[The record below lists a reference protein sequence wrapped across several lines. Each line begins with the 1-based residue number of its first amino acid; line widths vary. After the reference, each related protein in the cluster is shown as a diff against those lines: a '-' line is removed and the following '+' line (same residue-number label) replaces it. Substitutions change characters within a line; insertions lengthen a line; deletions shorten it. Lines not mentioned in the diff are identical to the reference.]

1 MQHSTW
7 DLEVHVRE
15 MQTQRLREATRARQI
30 EGARFPGGRG
40 PFSGPRSIF
49 ARLVSLAESW
59 LSFQWGLTVS
69 PVERAVER
77 DQVESA
83 LARLPVEEPRFNTVT
98 PSTRL
103 SDPYAGMA
111 VVARGITAQTTEQPC
126 AVGDC

>member
-15 MQTQRLREATRARQI
+15 MQRQRLREATRARQI
-30 EGARFPGGRG
+30 EGARFPGGHG
-40 PFSGPRSIF
+40 PFPGLRSSL

-59 LSFQWGLTVS
+59 LSFQSALTMS
-69 PVERAVER
+69 PVETTGER
-77 DQVESA
+77 DQVESELA
-83 LARLPVEEPRFNTVT
+83 LMQTAEPRFKTVP
-98 PSTRL
+98 PSNRL

-111 VVARGITAQTTEQPC
+111 IVARGMTAQTSEQPC

>member
-15 MQTQRLREATRARQI
+15 MQKQRLREATRARQI
-30 EGARFPGGRG
+30 EGARFPDAHG
-40 PFSGPRSIF
+40 PFPGLRSSL

-59 LSFQWGLTVS
+59 LSFQSALTMS
-69 PVERAVER
+69 PVETTGER
-77 DQVESA
+77 DQVESE
-83 LARLPVEEPRFNTVT
+83 LASVQTAEPRFKTVP
-98 PSTRL
+98 PSNRL

-111 VVARGITAQTTEQPC
+111 IVAWGMTAQASEQPC